1 MMTPLNSG
9 NSVVS
14 ASPVLGATGKP
25 VQRTSDATGFTSP
38 DAVAV
43 ASLAADVGKLGVQ
56 EGRRA
61 GARAV
66 LRDLAARLDDGS
78 LDWAL
83 LRDAMTF
90 AMEYPELAR
99 RLVPILLP
107 WLERAA

>member
-1 MMTPLNSG
+1 MASG
-9 NSVVS
+9 LANPVVS
-14 ASPVLGATGKP
+14 LVRWTGLP
-25 VQRTSDATGFTSP
+25 MAPSTGFANP
-38 DAVAV
+38 DAIAV
-43 ASLAADVGKLGVQ
+43 ASLAADVGKFGVQ

-66 LRDLAARLDDGS
+66 LRDLAARLDDGT

-83 LRDAMTF
+83 LRDGINF

-107 WLERAA
+107 WLDRAA